1 MQSANRGTG
10 YRSLLA
16 AVGILTMFSVLPARA
31 STKLILTFSHGNA
44 WAVNQPVT
52 LYFSQS
58 MVSGKTNDKGMATF
72 NIESGN
78 AFWIVVNG
86 QRLAKFYQLNT
97 VPVLIDI
104 DKVGVIHWRG
114 GSNQ

>member
-1 MQSANRGTG
+1 MQSAKRGTG

-16 AVGILTMFSVLPARA
+16 AIGILTMISVLPARA
-31 STKLILTFSHGNA
+31 STKLNLTFSHGNA

-58 MVSGKTNDKGMATF
+58 VVSGKTNDKGTVSF

-78 AFWIVVNG
+78 GFWIVVNG
-86 QRLAKFYQLNT
+86 QRLSKFYQIGS

-114 GSNQ
+114 GSSQ